1 MKRAGR
7 LLVFLACILFSV
19 TAFYNVMSD
28 NEEVKRMAWDVACK
42 NEGSNCDALKD
53 RDKDDRIR
61 KAMRV
66 PWAQTFT
73 LDTPKNRRVDVRCV
87 RSLVMVGDYACK
99 LE

>member
-7 LLVFLACILFSV
+7 LLVFLACVLFSV

-28 NEEVKRMAWDVACK
+28 NEEVKRMAWDAACK
-42 NEGSNCDALKD
+42 KDGSNCEALKD
-53 RDKDDRIR
+53 KHPR
-61 KAMRV
+61 AMERV

-73 LDTPKNRRVDVRCV
+73 LNTPKGAEFKVRCT

-99 LE
+99 VE